1 MSETSQLQAAQAADA
16 VAAASSG
23 DSSVAA
29 VPHIGEVESMFVV
42 DIESDDALSQH
53 AARWA
58 IFVYHHPIPLSFPI
72 NHYPKI
78 KHDLQ

>member
-1 MSETSQLQAAQAADA
+1 MTSQLQAAQAVEA

-29 VPHIGEVESMFVV
+29 LLHIGEAESMFVVV

-58 IFVYHHPIPLSFPI
+58 IFVYHHPTLFHFHFLLII
-72 NHYPKI
+72 TQK
-78 KHDLQ
+78 